1 MDRGFYHL
9 PDTGNDRHHR
19 DVDVSAG
26 HGKHT
31 VAADADQAVGELHDK
46 SGSSQADDIGCA
58 GSAVPDLFRGQKPDF
73 EFRFFTKEIQNKGS

>member
-9 PDTGNDRHHR
+9 PDAGNDRHHR

-46 SGSSQADDIGCA
+46 SGSSRLTILAAQDPQCRISS
-58 GSAVPDLFRGQKPDF
+58 GSETGF
-73 EFRFFTKEIQNKGS
+73 